1 MIRIAMTSVYVD
13 DEERAHAF
21 YGEVLGFETRTNLD
35 LGGARFITVAAPGQ
49 DVELLLEPGDSPLA
63 EQYRRGLR
71 EAGLPCIVL
80 GVDDLRAEY
89 ERLGG
94 LGVRFTQPPTEHGP
108 VLSAVLDDTVGNLVQ
123 LTQPLARDREPAPGS
138 YRTG

>member
-13 DEERAHAF
+13 DEEKAHAF
-21 YGEVLGFETRTNLD
+21 YRDVLGFETRTDLD

-49 DVELLLEPGDSPLA
+49 DVELLLEPGDSPVA
-63 EQYRRGLR
+63 EQYRKGLR

-89 ERLGG
+89 ERLSG
-94 LGVRFTQPPTEHGP
+94 LGVTFTEPPTEQGP
-108 VLSAVLDDTVGNLVQ
+108 LLTAVLDDTVGNLIQ
-123 LTQPLARDREPAPGS
+123 LAQPLG
-138 YRTG
+138 